1 MILSDLALWTYVK
14 NERIIHSV
22 KLSSSV
28 ERPYKGSIKGQR
40 GVRPPSSD

>member
-1 MILSDLALWTYVK
+1 MILSDLDLWTHVK

-28 ERPYKGSIKGQR
+28 ERPYKGIKGQR